1 MKVIEEAIERG
12 ASNLSEFESKQ
23 VLAAYGIP
31 VTQEKTAKTLEQTLS
46 VANEIGYPVALKA
59 SGAAL
64 LHKTESDLIR
74 LDLRDDTQVKQAY
87 QNIVAEKGFT
97 ISEVLIQEMIP
108 GNRELMAGLKRD
120 SQFGPCVVFGLGGV
134 LTEIL
139 EDVAIRVA
147 PLSTYDALDMMVSI
161 RAKKILD
168 AFRGKPPI
176 DRDALADLLV
186 SLGTIGL
193 EHEAVS
199 EIDIN
204 PVKLVQGKPRAVDAL
219 VVLEQTPSLG

>member
-1 MKVIEEAIERG
+1 MKVIQEAVKHD
-12 ASNLSEFESKQ
+12 AKNLSEFESKQ

-31 VTQEKTAKTLEQTLS
+31 VTIEKTAKSLAQAKS
-46 VANEIGYPVALKA
+46 IASEIGYPVALKA
-59 SGAAL
+59 SGADF

-74 LDLRDDTQVKQAY
+74 LNLRDTTQLEQAY
-87 QNIVAEKGFT
+87 QEIVLDKGLN

-120 SQFGPCVVFGLGGV
+120 AQFGPCVVFGLGGI

-147 PLSTYDALDMMVSI
+147 PLSTYDALDMIGSI
-161 RAKKILD
+161 RAKKILE
-168 AFRGKPPI
+168 AFRGKPPVN
-176 DRDALADLLV
+176 RDALAQLLIA
-186 SLGTIGL
+186 LGTIGL
-193 EHEAVS
+193 ENEAVS

-204 PVKLVQGKPRAVDAL
+204 PIKLIDGKPRAVDAL
-219 VVLEQTPSLG
+219 VVLA